1 MQSPIADE
9 IVTLVDQIITIQSH
23 ISEQFPQI
31 FENIVKENLTK
42 NITSSLNNIYQTQS
56 LALQNLR
63 EIEDLETKI
72 IYFRILYDTNL
83 PMPKDKYVYPVPPQE
98 ENEIVSTQTQ
108 NDEIDESPENDDQ
121 ELMIVDLEKEELNI
135 TIENNTTDDIIE
147 NPDLF
152 QIKEKID

>member
-9 IVTLVDQIITIQSH
+9 IVTLVDQIITIQGQ

-31 FENIVKENLTK
+31 FENTVKENLAK

-98 ENEIVSTQTQ
+98 ENETVSA
-108 NDEIDESPENDDQ
+108 SFC
-121 ELMIVDLEKEELNI
+121 ELGSHVFGSDCRV
-135 TIENNTTDDIIE
+135 
-147 NPDLF
+147 
-152 QIKEKID
+152 